1 MIFTKHCENIL
12 MNQSLSKVLF
22 MYLHNI
28 VNHNNNT
35 GSPGSLKKHGTRGSE
50 IKLKVQKSKTKG
62 IGYLTQTLKI

>member
-1 MIFTKHCENIL
+1 
-12 MNQSLSKVLF
+12 

-35 GSPGSLKKHGTRGSE
+35 GRPKKHGTRGSE

-62 IGYLTQTLKI
+62 IGFLTQTLKI

>member
-1 MIFTKHCENIL
+1 
-12 MNQSLSKVLF
+12 

>member
-1 MIFTKHCENIL
+1 

-35 GSPGSLKKHGTRGSE
+35 GSLKKHGTRGSE

-62 IGYLTQTLKI
+62 IGFLTQTLKI